1 VLAESREK
9 FKKIEILFGKI
20 FSKFGLSPNQFTIL
34 TLLFA
39 LISFFSLLKEKM
51 VLALIFYFLAIV
63 LDFVDGAVA
72 RFKKMET
79 KKGAYLDTIFD
90 RYVEGLI
97 LLSFLF
103 FDLPKIL
110 LPANVWVFLA
120 FFGSMIT
127 TYSKAAAKEKELV
140 LTELK
145 KGFLG
150 RGERVILIFLAIFL
164 GIFNKNLMIYPLIIL
179 AIFSNLTAFQRI
191 SFALKKSEI

>member
-1 VLAESREK
+1 MLAESREK

-39 LISFFSLLKEKM
+39 LTSFFSLLKEKM

-97 LLSFLF
+97 LFSFLF

-110 LPANVWVFLA
+110 LPANVWIFLA
-120 FFGSMIT
+120 FFGSMMT

-140 LTELK
+140 LNELK
-145 KGFLG
+145 KGFFG
-150 RGERVILIFLAIFL
+150 RGERVILIFLTIFL

-191 SFALKKSEI
+191 SFALQGK